1 MSNLTITNNDL
12 GSAEIVDGEFKDEL
26 LTFAGAATVGLVD
39 KAVILA
45 RDSVSLKLVP
55 YVKGGVTNENGIP
68 KALLTYPVTA
78 AGAGD
83 ESIRAAISGKVAIER
98 LIIDADGDGSNIDAK
113 VLDQLRDFTIVGLN
127 VQELNILDNQ

>member
-1 MSNLTITNNDL
+1 MSLTVTNNDL
-12 GSAEIVDGEFKDEL
+12 GNVVVQQGEFRDEA
-26 LTFAGAATVGLVD
+26 LTVAGAVTIKEGT
-39 KAVILA
+39 ILA

-68 KALLTYPVTA
+68 KAIITYETSS

-83 ESIRAAISGKVAIER
+83 IQIRAMSNGVVNFNR
-98 LIIDADGDGSNIDAK
+98 LVIDADGDNSNVDAA
-113 VLDQLRDFTIVGLN
+113 VLDQLRDYALVTVD